1 MKLLIPVTGLLLA
14 ALSAQPARAQLSPT
28 AIAQGQVLAGTA
40 RGYAERD
47 RKAQLAGKR
56 PARRPLTPA
65 QQREAH
71 RREVEADMRRPP
83 AAPGTIR

>member
-1 MKLLIPVTGLLLA
+1 MKLVIPVAGLLLA
-14 ALSAQPARAQLSPT
+14 ALVAQPAHAQVSPAT
-28 AIAQGQVLAGTA
+28 VAQGQVLAGIA

-56 PARRPLTPA
+56 PARKPLTDA
-65 QQREAH
+65 ELRRAH
-71 RREVEADMRRPP
+71 QREVEGAMRRPP